1 MLWKYALALTL
12 SGFAMFGFVM
22 LFPTWGPAWS
32 MAFVAQLLVQV
43 SIVLWIIA
51 LVRWLIR
58 KY

>member
-12 SGFAMFGFVM
+12 SGFAMFAFVM
-22 LFPTWGPAWS
+22 LVPSWGPSWS
-32 MAFVAQLLVQV
+32 MAFLAQLLVDV

-58 KY
+58 K